1 VSFRQCTPQ
10 NIDASGAFDARW
22 RGRLMAVTW
31 DATELPPGDRVE
43 ALRDTLWRSVVRIEV
58 DHHVA
63 VEGITTHLSLSRLG
77 SLGLLSVKSTGATV
91 RRTPKL
97 VKDDMP
103 RALFLGLQVSGTS
116 MVVQDGKQA
125 TLHPGEFA
133 LYDTSVPYTLVFDEG
148 VDQHY
153 IRIPREDL
161 ALPDAAIRA
170 VRGIALGR
178 DHSVAAL
185 ASAYFS
191 RLSEDT
197 DLGDGLSAESLAHPT
212 IELVRA
218 VVATELCDPC
228 LSRGP
233 MEDTLCLRIVEFL
246 RAHLAEYD
254 LSAVRIAEA
263 HHISVR
269 HLYGVLSKAGISLGD
284 WIRAHR
290 LEECRKDLARPGSRN
305 ITIASIAGR
314 WGFIDAA
321 HFSRVFREAYGLTPK
336 EWRDSRP

>member
-1 VSFRQCTPQ
+1 
-10 NIDASGAFDARW
+10 
-22 RGRLMAVTW
+22 
-31 DATELPPGDRVE
+31 
-43 ALRDTLWRSVVRIEV
+43 
-58 DHHVA
+58 
-63 VEGITTHLSLSRLG
+63 
-77 SLGLLSVKSTGATV
+77 
-91 RRTPKL
+91 
-97 VKDDMP
+97 
-103 RALFLGLQVSGTS
+103 

-125 TLHPGEFA
+125 VLHPGEFA
-133 LYDTSVPYTLVFDEG
+133 LYDTSVPYTLVFDGG

-153 IRIPREDL
+153 VRIPRDDL

-170 VRGIALGR
+170 VCGVALGR

-185 ASAYFS
+185 ASTYFL

-197 DLGDGLSAESLAHPT
+197 DLGDGFSAESLAHPS

-228 LSRGP
+228 LSRGAL
-233 MEDTLCLRIVEFL
+233 EDTLSLRIVEYL

-254 LSAVRIAEA
+254 LSAARIAAA
-263 HHISVR
+263 HNISIR

-305 ITIASIAGR
+305 ITIASIAQR
-314 WGFIDAA
+314 WGFIDPA

-336 EWRDSRP
+336 EWRNSRS

>member
-1 VSFRQCTPQ
+1 
-10 NIDASGAFDARW
+10 
-22 RGRLMAVTW
+22 
-31 DATELPPGDRVE
+31 
-43 ALRDTLWRSVVRIEV
+43 
-58 DHHVA
+58 
-63 VEGITTHLSLSRLG
+63 
-77 SLGLLSVKSTGATV
+77 
-91 RRTPKL
+91 
-97 VKDDMP
+97 
-103 RALFLGLQVSGTS
+103 
-116 MVVQDGKQA
+116 
-125 TLHPGEFA
+125 
-133 LYDTSVPYTLVFDEG
+133 
-148 VDQHY
+148 
-153 IRIPREDL
+153 
-161 ALPDAAIRA
+161 
-170 VRGIALGR
+170 
-178 DHSVAAL
+178 L

-197 DLGDGLSAESLAHPT
+197 DLGDGFSAESLAHPS

-228 LSRGP
+228 LGRGP